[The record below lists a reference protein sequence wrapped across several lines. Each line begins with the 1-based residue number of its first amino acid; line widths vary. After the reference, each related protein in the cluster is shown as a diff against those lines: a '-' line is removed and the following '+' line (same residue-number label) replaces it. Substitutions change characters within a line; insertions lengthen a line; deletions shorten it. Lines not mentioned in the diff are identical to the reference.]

1 MASARPPVASSSN
14 EVMTWSDRD
23 PKAPAVNDAV
33 LDPLIE
39 SMSWN
44 GDQKQR
50 HMQWHTIL
58 NTHITRGSEIG
69 EQICGRPVSLNF
81 NHEWNDNE

>member
-23 PKAPAVNDAV
+23 SKAPDVDDTV

-39 SMSWN
+39 SMSWI
-44 GDQKQR
+44 GDQKQS
-50 HMQWHTIL
+50 HVQWRTIL
-58 NTHITRGSEIG
+58 NKHMTRRNEIG
-69 EQICGRPVSLNF
+69 EQICGRPVGLNF